1 VIAPAWMD
9 PGLRVRSDPPRRAE
23 RRLLQ
28 GWWRETEL
36 GVPPGRDERGV
47 LRNNMLPVS
56 AVQSDP
62 GLNFL
67 DPAVSAYAQHR
78 APTVIRLDGTLDED
92 RLYRNLLSSMP
103 MCFNLFG
110 MFRAHP
116 GSAAR
121 VLSSATGLDVAD
133 IQEIEVEWIPDGV
146 HPLGDRTAFD
156 AWVHYTSSTGRHG
169 FFGVETKYTEPFSQ
183 RVYLRDRYTEVTHW
197 PESGFMPEAV
207 ALLSGSQTNQLWR
220 NALLAAAVRRE
231 GSFDDGHVLV
241 VALDDDP
248 HVHEAMDVFNRG
260 HREPESLVRVAPI
273 ERLVELSRVEPALSA
288 WSARFARRYID
299 LSPLRSAI

>member
-1 VIAPAWMD
+1 MIAPAWMD
-9 PGLRVRSDPPRRAE
+9 PGLRVHSDPQRRAE

-36 GVPPGRDERGV
+36 GLAPGRDERGA
-47 LRNNMLPVS
+47 LRNNMLPMS

-92 RLYRNLLSSMP
+92 RLFRNLLSSMP

-116 GSAAR
+116 VSAAR
-121 VLSSATGLDVAD
+121 VLSMATGLDVAH
-133 IQEIEVEWIPDGV
+133 IQEIEVEWIPEGA
-146 HPLGDRTAFD
+146 HLLGDRTAFD
-156 AWVHYTSSTGRHG
+156 AWVRYTTSTGRRG

-183 RVYLRDRYTEVTHW
+183 RVYMRDRSREVTGW
-197 PESGFMPEAV
+197 PESGFMPEAAEV
-207 ALLSGSQTNQLWR
+207 LSGQQTNQLWR
-220 NALLAAAVRRE
+220 NALLAVAVRRE

-248 HVHEAMDVFNRG
+248 HVHQAMDVFNQG
-260 HREPESLVRVAPI
+260 HREPDSLVRVAPI
-273 ERLVELSRVEPALSA
+273 ERLVQLSHVEPALSA
-288 WSARFARRYID
+288 
-299 LSPLRSAI
+299 